1 MPDPIPAPIRSRG
14 RPRTTPADPDQHTVV
29 ALDRALGLLEIL
41 AERPGRSLSELAERS
56 GQALATVFRAM
67 TTLQAR
73 GMVEAVEPGPLWH
86 IGPAAF
92 RLGSAYLRRTGL
104 EVQARSAME
113 GLVAASGETAAL
125 GIASGGQLLILAQC
139 ETRLPIRAIFPPG
152 TLAPLHAAAPGK
164 ALLAWGSADFR
175 EEILEGQRL
184 ARLTSLT
191 ITSPDTLL
199 RELSR
204 SRERGFALD
213 DQEQAEGM
221 RGVAA
226 PIFDSAAR
234 VVAALGVSGPAFRFG
249 LSDATRLGAAVR
261 AAADRVTEAIGGQT
275 PGNI

>member
-1 MPDPIPAPIRSRG
+1 MPDPIRSRG

-29 ALDRALGLLEIL
+29 ALDRALALLEL
-41 AERPGRSLSELAERS
+41 VAAEPGRSLSDLAEKS
-56 GQALATVFRAM
+56 GQALATVFRALV
-67 TTLQAR
+67 TLQAR
-73 GMVEAVEPGPLWH
+73 GMVEAIEPGPLWH
-86 IGPAAF
+86 IGPSAF

-113 GLVAASGETAAL
+113 GLVASSGETAAL
-125 GIASGGQLLILAQC
+125 GIVSGARLLILAQC

-164 ALLAWGSADFR
+164 ALLAWADDDLR
-175 EEILEGQRL
+175 EEVLEGQRL
-184 ARLTSLT
+184 ERLTSLT
-191 ITSPDTLL
+191 ITSSDTLA

-204 SRERGFALD
+204 TRERGFALD

-226 PIFDSAAR
+226 PIFDSAGR
-234 VVAALGVSGPAFRFG
+234 VAAALSVCGPAFRFG

-261 AAADRVTEAIGGQT
+261 AAANRVTEAIGGQ
-275 PGNI
+275 PPQDI